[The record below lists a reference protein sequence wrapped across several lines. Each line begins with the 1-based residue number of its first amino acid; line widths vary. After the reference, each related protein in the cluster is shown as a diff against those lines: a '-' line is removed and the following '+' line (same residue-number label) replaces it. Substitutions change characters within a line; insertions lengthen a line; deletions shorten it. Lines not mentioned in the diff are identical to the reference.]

1 MEEWKKQSREQSD
14 KISSLQQQVAAKEEE
29 LVATRNEVFNL
40 HHRLGQQSDLLND
53 LMGNSK
59 SVDEGEITQH
69 VLADKDKTINK
80 LQGVIEMYKA
90 ELKSADELI
99 SHLKLERSSAKQ
111 ETGDNEGENEKMMKD
126 DEVANLNKRLITKQS
141 KLEDITD
148 MLKWYSMQYAH
159 WEDKNQKLLNNLS
172 VLQQEILQKDEELVA
187 IRNEMNGVLADKERS
202 INELQEDKEIYK
214 AELNDAK
221 DLISQLKM
229 KQQLMKQ
236 EYVENEKKISKKFRV
251 KDERLAD
258 LNDKLVAKQIVLDDL
273 ISTVKKYSKKYE
285 NWQLKNKEQ
294 AKKISALQEEI
305 LLKEKEL
312 VAIRNDLKRLVN
324 KQSYMACQPTVVPLV
339 SGGGIGV
346 QQDDEKEMSNFQTEE
361 VCSQVDNKAAKMVTM
376 KDQSIPEHHQV
387 SEQIHA
393 YVYVYS
399 YLCMNYGY

>member
-111 ETGDNEGENEKMMKD
+111 ETGDDEGENEKMMKD

-324 KQSYMACQPTVVPLV
+324 KQYCCTISVWWGNWCTR
-339 SGGGIGV
+339 
-346 QQDDEKEMSNFQTEE
+346 
-361 VCSQVDNKAAKMVTM
+361 
-376 KDQSIPEHHQV
+376 
-387 SEQIHA
+387 
-393 YVYVYS
+393 
-399 YLCMNYGY
+399 